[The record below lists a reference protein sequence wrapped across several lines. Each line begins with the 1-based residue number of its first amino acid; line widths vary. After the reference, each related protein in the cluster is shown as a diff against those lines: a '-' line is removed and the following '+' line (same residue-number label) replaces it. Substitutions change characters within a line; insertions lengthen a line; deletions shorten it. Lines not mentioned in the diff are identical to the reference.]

1 MEGKKNAGAANY
13 ESSNPSPANYTRL
26 YCCGQKFMVHEH
38 GYHDNFMKISEAYED
53 LRRRIV
59 NLHELERSLGA
70 ISRKKQT
77 NKKTQITKLSK
88 IVQNLEAANQ
98 K

>member
-1 MEGKKNAGAANY
+1 
-13 ESSNPSPANYTRL
+13 
-26 YCCGQKFMVHEH
+26 
-38 GYHDNFMKISEAYED
+38 MKISEAYED

>member
-1 MEGKKNAGAANY
+1 
-13 ESSNPSPANYTRL
+13 
-26 YCCGQKFMVHEH
+26 MVHEH
-38 GYHDNFMKISEAYED
+38 GYHGNFMKISEVCED

-70 ISRKKQT
+70 ISRKK
-77 NKKTQITKLSK
+77 NADYKIVE
-88 IVQNLEAANQ
+88 IVQNLEAAKQ